1 MVALKRTGE
10 EPRNISLLERWR
22 QRRSRPS
29 AATPADS
36 NPADSSPSPE
46 TNTRS
51 TEPVTW
57 FVPRTPRSISL
68 ISAKG
73 ILAQKKLMD
82 HLKADPN
89 VGNLGAQVQK
99 HFEEL
104 SKTLILPFDVSSIEE
119 NIQKRFVLN
128 EEEKRKYIKDYIR
141 WMNCVAGLASNWEQ
155 YESQGSVPADP
166 YMAYPNIFQNSN
178 NPSVRHWFQDPQM
191 SPIIDMYEKMLRES
205 PEKMG
210 KMQDG
215 LQKIRMWGATLS
227 TEESQNLQR
236 QSIEQSHKFFIRLG
250 SDINNFIRKEYPVA
264 VNHSRDSLPTWSPL
278 YEKYESL
285 RKETAIL
292 QDARKRIPPDSSDQM
307 YEMNENIQRNY
318 EELHEIQEE
327 NNRLIRQMNI
337 KQYQDRFGQDAPMQY
352 MDTFGNVQTLDP
364 SSPESSRDWMQMRW
378 NGFFNPN
385 HLAQN
390 NNLDDLDRPLRNSDR
405 ILSNIGYDSEYG
417 VGASSTNSEGSQQ
430 PNQSAQ
436 RWIDLAALHEQ
447 YMENNN
453 RQQGR
458 RNPRDPYSNPYINHL
473 YTHLSEP
480 QSRISGGEEIR
491 VPRGATFRDI
501 PVHEGLTHPDDL
513 DRGGNTVHDMEQR
526 ISQDYYNEDLARY
539 GRRLPKEGVAYN
551 IAYGESGASD
561 TFYIRFGPYV
571 LSMTTGTAEYDP
583 HQMAYDM
590 LHGKPWKFDTEANLW
605 RRADGTAA
613 PFRKVAS
620 VNSLVQYRT
629 ASPEE
634 KDMSQYAE
642 ILGKALI
649 PFQINDMFFSPA
661 QSSNPEMR
669 ARRIDSGLSRR
680 RIFNSLKA
688 AVMKA
693 MLPKVNYGPSMSLQ
707 ITKREGQRKFIPS
720 LGGYAFFLERLKEAG
735 GLDTDGFGLSDTR
748 VKFKDISRNPNA
760 KLVIAQYRAN
770 YGKNPEKDPTL
781 ANTFHRIYNNIH
793 SLLFLK
799 SPIKKDES
807 PPQSVT
813 PSTNQPFTTDP
824 MSMTPSE
831 QHATF
836 DRMFHEMKGT
846 PSEEQVPLRMP
857 KQNWTEGHENLT
869 RSLVFKKSS
878 GGNEISPQ
886 IAHEMWRIL
895 KEKDP
900 SKEELDNASDALD
913 DKTGQSAIQMALLA
927 PRHDGMDEPWMTDD
941 RETLSSH
948 ITRHD
953 LDQRFSQDHYDDV
966 LAGIA
971 RRLPFEGVP
980 YKIGS
985 KLYVRFGP
993 YAMNFVT
1000 GERDYDIKQ
1009 LSYDLIHGKPWK
1021 FDAEA
1026 KLWRRADGT
1035 PAPFSRSA
1043 MVGSLIQYRSAFDDE
1058 KDMEKYA
1065 HILGE
1070 ALGPMH
1076 INNMSF
1082 FSAQS
1087 SNSELARRGIDSR
1100 ESRKRLFIKLQQ
1112 AVMKKTLP
1120 SVEYG
1125 PAYSIKSKDKFLPSP
1140 QGYEDFIHA
1149 LGAANALSVSPDM
1162 DPVTKEYIEK
1172 ISHQDISRNTEA
1184 KTAIRKYVANYGT
1197 VPHLNNDFTSRV
1209 NNMCRHLSIY
1219 PSLPLTPSDSEKQ
1232 VHKLLTDQDIAQGTN
1247 QQNLTRHNRW
1257 KAIVDGL
1264 STMRGE
1270 NPIVPRSQEG
1280 VTPMERSLVFKV
1292 TFQKASILD
1301 RWRAFRNRNKPDR
1314 QQETIPEAQSDE
1326 SPSDERTRERTVEDI
1341 IRNGVNAE
1349 LKLKLHVQASSG
1361 EIDEY
1366 IKKDP
1371 AFYRNTIGLYS
1382 PEEAQKWGEQ
1392 FKLSDKDFY
1401 AEKRKYFEWIKLCIN
1416 DLTKNN
1422 NISSDSVLVASQK
1435 NTYGEQNNFI
1445 NYLFLPQILKSTGS
1459 ARWLYSDEKLKSLAQ
1474 MFERYGLGRR
1484 SYSDSDEDVQKA
1496 SEFNRKLNELK
1507 NAIRT
1512 SDFGTARN
1520 IKNVVDTTN
1529 PFIDMKNVLRGEID
1543 LSSLFEK
1550 QFPNS
1555 LYIKGLPLD
1564 HPDYK
1569 EYTSLQNELV
1579 SEKDQ
1584 IRKREIL
1591 ERINEIEE
1599 KFKNE
1604 LRNKFKEKLKNSGF
1618 DRDKI
1623 PGLYENSPYLY
1634 HYYGPEPRNFR
1645 ADPNDGYDYWKQFS
1659 ALNNAD
1665 LRDVY
1670 ADEYPE
1676 EELVDDEDYD
1686 EQREQEIREEVESDW
1701 DNENIHDED
1710 NESEDDFFQRREEEI
1725 EDRVAELLEE
1735 DKEERRRASL
1745 HAGLGPEDQ
1754 EDYYGKTAHDYEQK
1768 TKQDYYPIELARAAR
1783 RMQREGSIGQL
1794 QNGNYI
1800 IRSGP
1805 YAMEF
1810 SLEGDGLD
1818 SKTDHLQ
1825 LLHDVFWGK
1834 PWEYNKNSEVLQR
1847 KNGERAPYLKMATVP
1862 GLCQYRSAAPE
1873 EKNFEKHVH
1882 RIIDALSDYG
1892 INDVSFS
1899 PASSSR
1905 RVGANR
1911 FDSGNSRRR
1920 LFQMIMRSAWKQ
1932 RMQDDPNFSPPFT
1945 IKERGKLYPS
1955 VGAYRTDPSSVSGL
1969 YGHYANSTREQR
1981 TPIFSSGERTPEAR
1995 AYNAAKDS
2003 TAYDQT
2009 GGIFTDTTNPRV
2021 NLRLKMAARKREGL
2035 PESDV
2040 PAPKPDSGWHLEHP
2054 VMERSFAN
2062 INEKFVQS
2070 LWRQRKNKGRAS

>member
-22 QRRSRPS
+22 QRRSRSS
-29 AATPADS
+29 AAAPSDS
-36 NPADSSPSPE
+36 SPADSSASSPE

-51 TEPVTW
+51 TEDVTW
-57 FVPRTPRSISL
+57 FVPRTPRGISL
-68 ISAKG
+68 IFAKG
-73 ILAQKKLMD
+73 ILAQQKLMD

-89 VGNLGAQVQK
+89 VGNMGAQVQK

-104 SKTLILPFDVSSIEE
+104 SKTLIFPFDVSSIEE

-128 EEEKRKYIKDYIR
+128 EEEKNKYIKDYIR
-141 WMNCVAGLASNWEQ
+141 WMNCFAGLTSNWEQ
-155 YESQGSVPADP
+155 HQSQGSVPANP
-166 YMAYPNIFQNSN
+166 YMTYPNIFQYSN
-178 NPSVRHWFQDPQM
+178 NTSVRHWFQDPQM

-210 KMQDG
+210 NMQDG
-215 LQKIRMWGATLS
+215 LQEIRRWGALLT
-227 TEESQNLQR
+227 TGQIENLRR
-236 QSIEQSHKFFIRLG
+236 QSIDQSHQFYLRLG
-250 SDINNFIRKEYPVA
+250 SNIINFIDNEYAVA
-264 VNHSRDSLPTWSPL
+264 VNHSGNFVPTWSPL
-278 YEKYESL
+278 YEKYDSL
-285 RKETAIL
+285 KKETAIL
-292 QDARKRIPPDSSDQM
+292 QDARNRIPPGSSDQM
-307 YEMNENIQRNY
+307 YEMNENIQRNF
-318 EELHEIQEE
+318 EELQEILDE
-327 NNRLIRQMNI
+327 NKRLIRQMNI
-337 KQYQDRFGQDAPMQY
+337 KQYQDRFGQDEPMRY
-352 MDTFGNVQTLDP
+352 MDTFGDVQTLDL
-364 SSPESSRDWMQMRW
+364 SRPESSSDWMQMRW

-385 HLAQN
+385 HLSQT
-390 NNLDDLDRPLRNSDR
+390 NNLDDLDRSLRNSNR
-405 ILSNIGYDSEYG
+405 ILLNIGYDAEHG
-417 VGASSTNSEGSQQ
+417 LGASTNSESSQQ

-436 RWIDLAALHEQ
+436 RWIDLATLHEQ

-453 RQQGR
+453 RQQDR
-458 RNPRDPYSNPYINHL
+458 RNPQDPYSSPYINHI
-473 YTHLSEP
+473 YNHLSEP
-480 QSRISGGEEIR
+480 QKRISGGQEIH

-513 DRGGNTVHDMEQR
+513 DRGGNTVHDLEQR
-526 ISQDYYNEDLARY
+526 ISQDYYNEDLAKY
-539 GRRLPKEGVAYN
+539 GRRLPQEGVAYN
-551 IAYGESGASD
+551 IKHGDFEAGD

-571 LSMTTGTAEYDP
+571 LSMSALSAEYDP

-605 RRADGTAA
+605 RRADGTVA

-649 PFQINDMFFSPA
+649 PFQINDMTFSPA

-669 ARRIDSGLSRR
+669 ARRIDLGLSRR

-693 MLPKVNYGPSMSLQ
+693 MLPKVNYGPAMSLE
-707 ITKREGQRKFIPS
+707 ITRKGGQKKFIPS
-720 LGGYAFFLERLKEAG
+720 LGGYGFFLERLSEAG

-781 ANTFHRIYNNIH
+781 ASTFHRIYNNIH
-793 SLLFLK
+793 ALLFRK

-807 PPQSVT
+807 RPQSVT

-824 MSMTPSE
+824 MSMTPSA

-836 DRMFHEMKGT
+836 DRIFNEMKGT

-857 KQNWTEGHENLT
+857 KQNWTEGHDNLT

-941 RETLSSH
+941 QETIYGSS
-948 ITRHD
+948 TRHD
-953 LDQRFSQDHYDDV
+953 LEQIFSQDHYDDV
-966 LAGIA
+966 LARIA

-1021 FDAEA
+1021 FDSKAN
-1026 KLWRRADGT
+1026 LWRRADGT

-1065 HILGE
+1065 HILGK
-1070 ALGPMH
+1070 ALGSMH

-1082 FSAQS
+1082 LAAH
-1087 SNSELARRGIDSR
+1087 SNNPELARRGIDSR

-1140 QGYEDFIHA
+1140 QGYEDFIYE
-1149 LGAANALSVSPDM
+1149 LGAANALSVTPDM

-1172 ISHQDISRNTEA
+1172 ISHKDISRNTEA
-1184 KTAIRKYVANYGT
+1184 KTAIRKYVANYGA

-1219 PSLPLTPSDSEKQ
+1219 PSLPLTPSDSERKI
-1232 VHKLLTDQDIAQGTN
+1232 HKLLTDQDIAQGTN
-1247 QQNLTRHNRW
+1247 QQNLTRHNHW
-1257 KAIVDGL
+1257 KAIVEGL
-1264 STMRGE
+1264 STMQGE
-1270 NPIVPRSQEG
+1270 NPIVSTPQER

-1314 QQETIPEAQSDE
+1314 QQETIPETQSDE
-1326 SPSDERTRERTVEDI
+1326 RPSDEKPREKTVEDI
-1341 IRNGVNAE
+1341 IRDGVNAE
-1349 LKLKLHVQASSG
+1349 LKLKLHAQASSG
-1361 EIDEY
+1361 EIDRY
-1366 IKKDP
+1366 INNDP
-1371 AFYRNTIGLYS
+1371 SFWRNTVGLYT
-1382 PEEAQKWGEQ
+1382 PEEAQKWGKQ

-1422 NISSDSVLVASQK
+1422 NISSDSVMVVSQP
-1435 NTYGEQNNFI
+1435 NTYGNLNNFR
-1445 NYLFLPQILKSTGS
+1445 NYLFLPQVLKSTGG

-1474 MFERYGLGRR
+1474 MFERYGLRRR
-1484 SYSDSDEDVQKA
+1484 SYSDSVEGTEKA
-1496 SEFNRKLNELK
+1496 SAFRRKIDELR
-1507 NAIRT
+1507 NALAT
-1512 SDFGTARN
+1512 NGFGTARN
-1520 IKNVVDTTN
+1520 IKSVVDTTN
-1529 PFIDMKNVLRGEID
+1529 PFLEINKVLSGDLD

-1555 LYIKGLPLD
+1555 LYIKGLPFD

-1569 EYTSLQNELV
+1569 EYKSLQNELV
-1579 SEKDQ
+1579 FENDE
-1584 IRKREIL
+1584 IRKQEISAK
-1591 ERINEIEE
+1591 INEIEE

-1604 LRNKFKEKLKNSGF
+1604 LRNKFKEKLNNAGF

-1623 PGLYENSPYLY
+1623 PGLYENSPNLY
-1634 HYYGPEPRNFR
+1634 HYYGPQPRNFR

-1659 ALNNAD
+1659 ELND
-1665 LRDVY
+1665 RGSRYID

-1676 EELVDDEDYD
+1676 EDLNDDEDYD

-1710 NESEDDFFQRREEEI
+1710 NESEDDFLQRREDEVG
-1725 EDRVAELLEE
+1725 DRVAELLEE
-1735 DKEERRRASL
+1735 DREERRRGSL

-1754 EDYYGKTAHDYEQK
+1754 EDYDGKTDHDYEQRR
-1768 TKQDYYPIELARAAR
+1768 TQDYYPYELARAAR

-1810 SLEGDGLD
+1810 SLENSD

-1825 LLHDVFWGK
+1825 LMHDVFWGK
-1834 PWEYNKNSEVLQR
+1834 PWEYDKNNDALQR
-1847 KNGERAPYLKMATVP
+1847 QNGEHAPYLKMANVV

-1873 EKNFEKHVH
+1873 DKNFEKYVH
-1882 RIIDALSDYG
+1882 KIIDALSHYG
-1892 INDVSFS
+1892 VNDVSFN

-1905 RVGANR
+1905 RVGSNR

-1920 LFQMIMRSAWKQ
+1920 LFHMIMRSAWKQ
-1932 RMQDDPNFSPPFT
+1932 NMKNDPNFTPPFT
-1945 IKERGKLYPS
+1945 IKERGKIYPS
-1955 VGAYRTDPSSVSGL
+1955 VGSYSVERD
-1969 YGHYANSTREQR
+1969 A
-1981 TPIFSSGERTPEAR
+1981 TPIFSSGDRTPEAQ

-2003 TAYDQT
+2003 TAHDQT
-2009 GGIFTDTTNPRV
+2009 RSIFTDTTNPRV

-2062 INEKFVQS
+2062 IDEKFVQS